1 MVKINNLQMRKI
13 YAMAKELSMD
23 NELLHAFILNNVQ
36 KEHISEL
43 SKYEAMDVI
52 DKMDEMKT
60 GVKKT
65 KTYRENMATQDQI
78 YKIRALE
85 RELGW
90 NDNPKRLKAF
100 TKKYTGVENL
110 NWLTFSKASNLIES
124 LKKVAKREE
133 LKRANNQ

>member
-1 MVKINNLQMRKI
+1 
-13 YAMAKELSMD
+13 MD
-23 NELLHAFILNNVQ
+23 NELLHAFIKNNVQ

-52 DKMDEMKT
+52 DRMDEMKT
-60 GVKKT
+60 GVKKA
-65 KTYRENMATQDQI
+65 KAYRSNMATQDQI
-78 YKIRALE
+78 YKIKALE
-85 RELGW
+85 KELGW

-100 TKKYTGVENL
+100 TKKYAGVENL

-124 LKKVAKREE
+124 LKKVTKREE

>member
-13 YAMAKELSMD
+13 YAMAKELDMD
-23 NELLHAFILNNVQ
+23 NELLHAFIKNNVQ

-52 DKMDEMKT
+52 DRMDEMKT
-60 GVKKT
+60 GVKKA
-65 KTYRENMATQDQI
+65 KAYRSNMATQDQI
-78 YKIRALE
+78 YKIKALE
-85 RELGW
+85 KELGW

-100 TKKYTGVENL
+100 TKKYAGVENL

-124 LKKVAKREE
+124 LKKVTKREE